1 MNDLESRALCSI
13 DVLRKYC
20 RSTMCST
27 CNPDIKKWC
36 KNKAHA
42 PEDWSTR
49 FTVTRRINNE
59 SCKFND

>member
-1 MNDLESRALCSI
+1 MSNDLESRALCSI

-42 PEDWSTR
+42 PEEWSTR
-49 FTVTRRINNE
+49 FTVTRHKKE
-59 SCKFND
+59 EA